1 MMFISCKT
9 LDNVPTRASSL
20 CAGFDLSSATEIIV
34 PARGKALVP
43 TDMSIAVSEGTY
55 ARIAPRSGLVWKHS
69 IVVGGV
75 IDADYRGPVGG
86 DMFMELED
94 LDCAARGAGDF
105 GATGI

>member
-1 MMFISCKT
+1 MGLFISY
-9 LDNVPTRASSL
+9 
-20 CAGFDLSSATEIIV
+20 SATEIIV

-55 ARIAPRSGLVWKHS
+55 ARIDAPIGFVAPRSGLVWKHS

-86 DMFMELED
+86 DVVQPFR
-94 LDCAARGAGDF
+94 C
-105 GATGI
+105 